1 MSNCNC
7 EGKTINIGMGCCE
20 LVLAPI
26 ENYYTK
32 YQIDKLVEAL
42 NREISELKERLDE
55 CCPIDDDNA

>member
-7 EGKTINIGMGCCE
+7 EGKTYNLSFGCCE
-20 LVLAPI
+20 PVLAPI

-42 NREISELKERLDE
+42 NKEINELKERLDE

>member
-1 MSNCNC
+1 MGCNC

-32 YQIDKLVEAL
+32 HQVDKLLEAL
-42 NREISELKERLDE
+42 NKEISDLKERLDE
-55 CCPIDDDNA
+55 CCPIDDDNT